1 MQIGKVRLGGNLLLA
16 PMAEVT
22 NLAYRVVCRRRGASF
37 AFTEMVNS
45 EAILHGNRKSYQMAS
60 SCADEGIFGIQIFG
74 NSPFSMAKAAGILEN
89 TKSPSIIDIN
99 AGCPSPRIRKTG
111 AGSML
116 MEKPDVLENIVRCV
130 VESVTVPVTVKIRV
144 FRDVSQT
151 VELASRLENAGASA
165 ITVHGR
171 TATQQYSGLADHSHA
186 RRIKEELSIP
196 VIANGDI
203 RDGAFAAQVLGYTG
217 CDGLMIGRAAMGDP
231 DVFLRIASFLESGTE
246 FPSAD
251 CDQRKNRLEEYL
263 KLLETYGLEKN
274 VNLAAHSAWFARGL
288 AGSRSFRKSIQNV
301 KSSDGIISR
310 MEMLCSES

>member
-37 AFTEMVNS
+37 AFTEMINS
-45 EAILHGNRKSYQMAS
+45 EAILHDNAKSHHMAL
-60 SCADEGIFGIQIFG
+60 SCPDEGIFGVQIFG
-74 NSPFSMAKAAGILEN
+74 RSPVSMAKAACLIEN
-89 TKSPSIIDIN
+89 ETSPSIIDIN

-116 MEKPDVLENIVRCV
+116 MENPDVLENIIQCV
-130 VESVTVPVTVKIRV
+130 VESVNVPVTVKIRV

-151 VELASRLENAGASA
+151 VELASRLENAGVSA
-165 ITVHGR
+165 VTVHGR
-171 TATQQYSGLADHSHA
+171 TAMQQYSGLADHLHA
-186 RRIKEELSIP
+186 RRIKEKLSIP

-203 RDGAFAAQVLGYTG
+203 RDGAFAAQVLEYTG

-231 DVFLRIASFLESGTE
+231 DIFSRIAASLESGAE
-246 FPSAD
+246 FPSAG
-251 CDQRKNRLEEYL
+251 CDQRKTCLEEYL
-263 KLLETYGLEKN
+263 KLLEAYGLEKN
-274 VNLAAHSAWFARGL
+274 VNLAAHSAWFTRGL

-301 KSSDGIISR
+301 KSSDDIISR
-310 MEMLCSES
+310 MEMLCRES

>member
-45 EAILHGNRKSYQMAS
+45 DAILHSNRKSYQMAS

-74 NSPFSMAKAAGILEN
+74 NSPVSMAKAAGILEN
-89 TKSPSIIDIN
+89 TRSPSIIDIN

-116 MEKPDVLENIVRCV
+116 MEKADLLENIVRCV

-151 VELASRLENAGASA
+151 VELASQLENAGASA

-171 TATQQYSGLADHSHA
+171 TAMQQYSGVADHLHV

-203 RDGAFAAQVLGYTG
+203 SDGAFAAQVLEYTG

-231 DVFLRIASFLESGTE
+231 DIFSRIAAFLESGVE
-246 FPSAD
+246 SPPAD
-251 CDQRKNRLEEYL
+251 CDQRKSSLEEYL
-263 KLLETYGLEKN
+263 KLLEAYGLDKKI
-274 VNLAAHSAWFARGL
+274 NLAANSAWFTRGL
-288 AGSRSFRKSIQNV
+288 AGSRSFRKSFQDV
-301 KSSDGIISR
+301 KSIDDIISR
-310 MEMLCSES
+310 MEMLC

>member
-1 MQIGKVRLGGNLLLA
+1 MQIGKIRLGGNLLLA

-37 AFTEMVNS
+37 AFTEMINS
-45 EAILHGNRKSYQMAS
+45 EAILHDNAKSHQMALS
-60 SCADEGIFGIQIFG
+60 FPDEGIFGVQIFG
-74 NSPFSMAKAAGILEN
+74 NSPVSMAKAACLIEN
-89 TKSPSIIDIN
+89 ESSPSIIDIN

-111 AGSML
+111 AGSKL
-116 MEKPDVLENIVRCV
+116 MEKPDVLENIIQCV
-130 VESVTVPVTVKIRV
+130 VESVNVPVTVKIRV

-151 VELASRLENAGASA
+151 VELASRLENAGVSA

-171 TATQQYSGLADHSHA
+171 TAMQHYSGLADHLHA

-203 RDGAFAAQVLGYTG
+203 RDGVFAAQVLEYTG

-231 DVFLRIASFLESGTE
+231 DIFSRIGSFLESGTE
-246 FPSAD
+246 SPPAG
-251 CDQRKNRLEEYL
+251 CDQRKTCLEEYL
-263 KLLETYGLEKN
+263 KLLEAYGLEKN
-274 VNLAAHSAWFARGL
+274 VNLAAHSAWFTRGL

-301 KSSDGIISR
+301 KSSDDIISR
-310 MEMLCSES
+310 MEMLCRES

>member
-37 AFTEMVNS
+37 AFTEMINS
-45 EAILHGNRKSYQMAS
+45 EAILHDNAKSHHMAL
-60 SCADEGIFGIQIFG
+60 SCPDEGIFGVQIFG
-74 NSPFSMAKAAGILEN
+74 RSPVSMAKAACLIEN
-89 TKSPSIIDIN
+89 ETSPSIIDIN

-116 MEKPDVLENIVRCV
+116 MENPDVLENIIQCV

-151 VELASRLENAGASA
+151 VELASRLENAGVSA

-171 TATQQYSGLADHSHA
+171 TAMQQYSGVADHLYA
-186 RRIKEELSIP
+186 RRIKEKLSIP

-203 RDGAFAAQVLGYTG
+203 RHGAFAAQILEYTG

-231 DVFLRIASFLESGTE
+231 DIFSRIAAFLESGIK
-246 FPSAD
+246 FPPAD
-251 CDQRKNRLEEYL
+251 CDQRKSSLEEYL
-263 KLLETYGLEKN
+263 KLLEAYGLDKK
-274 VNLAAHSAWFARGL
+274 VNLAAHSAWFTRGL

-301 KSSDGIISR
+301 KSSEGIISR
-310 MEMLCSES
+310 MEMLCREA

>member
-1 MQIGKVRLGGNLLLA
+1 MQIGKIRLGGNLLLA

-37 AFTEMVNS
+37 AFTEMINS
-45 EAILHGNRKSYQMAS
+45 EAILHDNAKSHQMALS
-60 SCADEGIFGIQIFG
+60 FPDEGIFGVQIFG
-74 NSPFSMAKAAGILEN
+74 NSPVSMAKAACLIEN
-89 TKSPSIIDIN
+89 ELSPSIIDIN

-111 AGSML
+111 AGSKL
-116 MEKPDVLENIVRCV
+116 MEKPDVLENIIQCV
-130 VESVTVPVTVKIRV
+130 VESVNVPVTVKIRV

-151 VELASRLENAGASA
+151 VELASRLENAGVSA

-171 TATQQYSGLADHSHA
+171 TAMQHYSGLADHLHA

-203 RDGAFAAQVLGYTG
+203 RDGVFAAQVLEYTG

-231 DVFLRIASFLESGTE
+231 DIFSRIGSFLESGTE
-246 FPSAD
+246 SPPAG
-251 CDQRKNRLEEYL
+251 CDQRKSSLEEYL
-263 KLLETYGLEKN
+263 KLLETYGLDKN
-274 VNLAAHSAWFARGL
+274 VNLAAHSAWFTRGL

-301 KSSDGIISR
+301 KSSDDIISR
-310 MEMLCSES
+310 MGMLCKES